1 MPIVQNRRI
10 EVILNPYSTINRKIP
25 SVISEIALGNIATTI
40 HANVEALKKNAA
52 GRKKAKALVDKY
64 YEGRYANMTPDE
76 FINFHNSQPFE
87 EVYHFNVGCFSD
99 FTPEK
104 IQSWMDEL
112 GVTTQYEAMMPESEL
127 TDLKELKEVL
137 SPEEYEK
144 TVKEM
149 QGKFI
154 KVEKPLMTGQVYLER
169 LYHQPQYSNKV
180 TTDMNDVRDKDP
192 ISGRGFYRGGGG
204 QKIGEMELSALLG
217 RHAKGFIKKSREDIE
232 LEQNQIFLD
241 NLLGLGL
248 MVTDEKGYPQGGS
261 NLKSSM
267 NKLKTKYRMKG
278 GLN

>member
-1 MPIVQNRRI
+1 MPIVNGKRI
-10 EVILNPYSTINRKIP
+10 EVVLNPYSTINRKIP

-40 HANVEALKKNAA
+40 HTNVEALKKTAS
-52 GRKKAKALVDKY
+52 GRKKAKEMVDKY
-64 YEGRYANMTPDE
+64 YEGRYKDMTPDE
-76 FINFHNSQPFE
+76 FIAFHNSQPFE

-112 GVTTQYEAMMPESEL
+112 GVTTQYDVMMPESEL
-127 TDLKELKEVL
+127 TDLEELKKVL

-180 TTDMNDVRDKDP
+180 TTDMADQRDKDP

-204 QKIGEMELSALLG
+204 QKIGEMELGALLG
-217 RHAKGFIKKSREDIE
+217 RHAKAFIKKSRENVE

-248 MVTDEKGYPQGGS
+248 MIVDEKGYPQGGS